1 MIFGSAV
8 NNVTFYKINL
18 NISNCSSS
26 LYLTAL
32 QSCIW
37 HF

>member
-1 MIFGSAV
+1 MIFGSV
-8 NNVTFYKINL
+8 NSVTFYKINL

-32 QSCIW
+32 QSCCIW